1 MDSSLFLPVGS
12 GTSAGAAGG
21 TQAKD
26 PWGKDTFMKLLLAQ
40 MSNPDP
46 FAPQDAGAFM
56 DQIVQYGV
64 LERLIELEERVRE
77 LNRSQALAQA
87 AAIIGREVTVRAGE
101 ETVEGVVERVTM
113 NEEGASVVISGQNY
127 PFDQVVE
134 VR

>member
-1 MDSSLFLPVGS
+1 MSDSWLLPVGAGS
-12 GTSAGAAGG
+12 PAGTAQQAG
-21 TQAKD
+21 D

-64 LERLIELEERVRE
+64 LERLIELDERMQE

-87 AAIIGREVTVRAGE
+87 AAIIDREVTVQAGE
-101 ETVEGVVERVTM
+101 EMVQGVVERVTM
-113 NEEGASVVISGQNY
+113 NEDGASVVVDGQSY

>member
-12 GTSAGAAGG
+12 ATSTGAAGG

-46 FAPQDAGAFM
+46 FAPQDASTFM
-56 DQIVQYGV
+56 NQIVQFGV
-64 LERLIELEERVRE
+64 LERLIELEARVQE

-87 AAIIGREVTVRAGE
+87 AAIIGREVVVRAGE
-101 ETVEGVVERVTM
+101 EIIEGVVERVTV
-113 NEEGASVVISGQNY
+113 NQDGASVVIDGRSY
-127 PFDQVVE
+127 RFDQVTE